1 MEKINMEQYKN
12 YIFDLYGTLVDIHTD
27 EERDE
32 AWEKMALLYG
42 YAGAWFQPDELRNSF
57 IRHKKEEK
65 DNVKAKCV
73 EGTEIEINI
82 EAVFRKLYEEKGIK
96 AENMPVLQTCQFFRI
111 LTTDYIRL
119 YPGTRKYLE
128 TLKKSKKRIYL
139 LSNAQRCFTEY
150 ELRLL
155 DLEKCFD
162 GIFLSSDYGV
172 KKPDAAFFKHM
183 LQETGIDKHESI
195 MIGNDMVCD
204 ILAAQNIG
212 LDAFYV
218 HTNLSPRE
226 DEKFF

>member
-1 MEKINMEQYKN
+1 MKQSNIRQYEN

-32 AWEKMALLYG
+32 AWEKMTLLYG
-42 YAGAWFQPDELRNSF
+42 YAGARFQPEELRNSF
-57 IRHKKEEK
+57 IRHIREEQN
-65 DNVKAKCV
+65 DVKTKYAA
-73 EGTEIEINI
+73 GTEIEINI

-96 AENMPVLQTCQFFRI
+96 AENMLVLQTSQFFRV

-119 YPGTRKYLE
+119 YPGTKLFLE

-155 DLEKCFD
+155 DLEKYFD

-172 KKPDAAFFKHM
+172 KKPDSAFFKHM
-183 LQETGIDKHESI
+183 LQETGINEYESI
-195 MIGNDMVCD
+195 MIGNDMTCD
-204 ILAAQNIG
+204 ILGARNVG
-212 LDAFYV
+212 LDAYYV
-218 HTNLSPRE
+218 HTNLSPQE
-226 DEKFF
+226 DED